1 MKLGPSLHPVLVSN
15 ADITVYYEPLIV
27 FVALET
33 PLTEIPATA
42 TYHVAIYAFC
52 LLLFLTGK
60 AIFGSISPEKYLH
73 TSFLCA

>member
-33 PLTEIPATA
+33 PLTEIPAT
-42 TYHVAIYAFC
+42 VS
-52 LLLFLTGK
+52 LR
-60 AIFGSISPEKYLH
+60 
-73 TSFLCA
+73 